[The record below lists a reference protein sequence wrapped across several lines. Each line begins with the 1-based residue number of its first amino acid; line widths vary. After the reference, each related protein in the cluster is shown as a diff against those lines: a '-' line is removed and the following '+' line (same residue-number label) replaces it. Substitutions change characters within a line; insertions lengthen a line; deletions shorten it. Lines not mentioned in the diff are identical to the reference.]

1 MSLEIIQYAYI
12 ALIGLSMG
20 SFLNVLAD
28 RLSQQLS
35 IRGRSKCD
43 HCGRTLTWKDL
54 VPVGSFLISLGRCRT
69 CRAKLSWQYP
79 LSELL
84 TAVSY
89 MLAWYF
95 TPFPGLANHILTLI
109 LVSILIVILLA
120 DLRHQIIPDETQ
132 IGGFL
137 VSLAFLV
144 TANMFTFSHL
154 VGLVLDGALGML
166 PILLIYMATR
176 GRGMGFGDVKWAF
189 VMGCLL
195 GVPNVF
201 IALYIAFVLG
211 GVVGVGLL
219 LSRRA
224 GMKQKIAFG
233 PFLLVGTVLVFFGQH
248 SYILEILQMIGLG

>member
-12 ALIGLSMG
+12 ALIGLCMG

-28 RLSQQLS
+28 RLSQQVS

-43 HCGRTLTWKDL
+43 HCGRTLSWKDL

-84 TAVSY
+84 TAFSY
-89 MLAWYF
+89 MAAWYF
-95 TPFPGLANHILTLI
+95 APFPGVANHILTLI

-120 DLRHQIIPDETQ
+120 DLRYQIIPDEMQ

-137 VSLAFLV
+137 LSVAFLV
-144 TANMFTFSHL
+144 TGHMGTFSHM
-154 VGLVLDGALGML
+154 VGLVFDGALGML
-166 PILLIYMATR
+166 PILLIYVGTR

-201 IALYIAFVLG
+201 IALYSAFVLG

-233 PFLLVGTVLVFFGQH
+233 PFLLFGTVLVFFGQH
-248 SYILEILQMIGLG
+248 TYIPEALRLVGLG

>member
-12 ALIGLSMG
+12 ALIGLCMG

-28 RLSQQLS
+28 RLSQQVS

-43 HCGRTLTWKDL
+43 HCGRTLSWKDL
-54 VPVGSFLISLGRCRT
+54 VPIGSFLISLGRCRS

-89 MLAWYF
+89 MAAWYF
-95 TPFPGLANHILTLI
+95 TPFPGIANHVLTLI
-109 LVSILIVILLA
+109 LVSILIVIFLA
-120 DLRHQIIPDETQ
+120 DLRYQIIPDEMQ

-137 VSLAFLV
+137 VSLAFLMV
-144 TANMFTFSHL
+144 RHMFTFSHL
-154 VGLVLDGALGML
+154 VGLVLDGVLGML
-166 PILLIYMATR
+166 PILLIYAATR

-211 GVVGVGLL
+211 GVIGVLLL

-233 PFLLVGTVLVFFGQH
+233 PFLLVGTVVVFFGQH
-248 SYILEILQMIGLG
+248 SYIPLMLQMIGLG